1 MNLSQFLV
9 RTTALAGVVGASV
22 VVSTG
27 LFASTGAFAADAILA
42 GAVKSPTGEK
52 MGGVTVSAKA
62 EGSTITT
69 SVYTDASGEYF
80 FPPLTTGKYDVWAQA
95 ITFET
100 AKAAVDL
107 GANKAQNFDM
117 RPMADWVRQLPGDEL
132 LAALPEVTNDDKR
145 LKNIIRKNCTGCHT
159 ASYPLQHRF
168 DEAGWFAVLNLMK
181 QVNVLGVHVPDR
193 VINGTI
199 DTHQKELAAYL
210 AKARGPGE
218 TSMKFDL
225 RPRPTGEAARVVFR
239 EYDVPVDTDEGLPYK
254 FLPHN
259 GSDWSLGTPSG
270 MNGANG
276 VHDAELDL
284 DGNIWWTQ
292 AHPTKTTT
300 VARTDAK
307 TGETKIFKLNE
318 PGGYASNA
326 HGIIRD
332 PQGYLWFNSRPSA
345 PRGLRQGLVKIDPKT
360 QTLTKYVPP
369 ESMSFTAGS
378 LDFDGK
384 GQIWVTS
391 PDGGLR
397 FDPVAEKFQEFKS
410 VTYKSEAGT
419 VAVYGI
425 AADRDGNGWWA
436 GMTQDLINKGDVATG
451 KTTEFKLPP
460 DRKELDFLTA
470 DEKKF
475 YATFAPPDFNT
486 PYPWA
491 QGPRR
496 MGTDKNADV
505 LWVANSFGGNYARI
519 DTKTSE
525 LKLIDL
531 PKPQVQQPYH
541 IAVDKTHGAWTNLW
555 STDQVTRYDP
565 ATDKW
570 TLFDLPTRGTETR
583 YIALLEKEGQPMQV
597 VIPYSRLRK
606 IAVMA
611 PRSEADIAILKSSA
625 R

>member
-1 MNLSQFLV
+1 MKLSHIFT
-9 RTTALAGVVGASV
+9 RSTALAGALGA
-22 VVSTG
+22 T
-27 LFASTGAFAADAILA
+27 FAFSGAALAADVQLSGAI
-42 GAVKSPTGEK
+42 KSAAGEK

-69 SVYTDASGEYF
+69 SVYTDENGDYF
-80 FPPLTTGKYDVWAQA
+80 FPPLASGKYNVWAQA

-107 GANKAQNFDM
+107 AANKAQNFDM
-117 RPMADWVRQLPGDEL
+117 KPTSDWVRQLPGDEL

-145 LKNIIRKNCTGCHT
+145 MKNIVRKNCTGCHT
-159 ASYPLQHRF
+159 ASYPLQHKF

-193 VINGTI
+193 EVNGTI
-199 DTHQKELAAYL
+199 ETHQRELAQYL
-210 AKARGPGE
+210 ARARGPGE
-218 TSMKFDL
+218 TSMKFNL
-225 RPRPTGEAARVVFR
+225 RPRPSGETARVVFR
-239 EYDVPVDTDEGLPYK
+239 EYDVPVDEGEGLPYK

-270 MNGANG
+270 ANGANG

-292 AHPTKTTT
+292 AHPTKTET

-307 TGETKIFKLNE
+307 TGETRVFTMRE
-318 PGGYASNA
+318 PNGYASNA

-332 PQGYLWFNSRPSA
+332 MQGALWFNSRPSA

-369 ESMSFTAGS
+369 ETMSWTAGS

-391 PDGGLR
+391 PDGALR

-410 VTYKSEAGT
+410 PAYKNGKGLD
-419 VAVYGI
+419 VVYGI

-436 GMTQDLINKGDVATG
+436 GMKYDKINKGDIGSG
-451 KTTEFKLPP
+451 KSSEIQLPP
-460 DRKELDFLTA
+460 DAKELAYLTG
-470 DEKKF
+470 DEKNF
-475 YATFAPPDFNT
+475 YATFVPPDFNT
-486 PYPWA
+486 PMPWA

-525 LKLIDL
+525 VKLIDL
-531 PKPQVQQPYH
+531 PRPDVQQPYH
-541 IAVDKTHGAWTNLW
+541 VVVDKAHGAWTNLW
-555 STDQVTRYDP
+555 STDQIAKYDP
-565 ATDKW
+565 VGGKW

-583 YIALLEKEGQPMQV
+583 YIGLLEKEGQPMQL

-606 IAVMA
+606 IAVMS
-611 PRSEADIAILKSSA
+611 PRSEADIAKLKASV

>member
-1 MNLSQFLV
+1 MNLSQFLT
-9 RTTALAGVVGASV
+9 RTTALAGVFGATLAVGS
-22 VVSTG
+22 
-27 LFASTGAFAADAILA
+27 GACAADVVLSGAI
-42 GAVKSPTGEK
+42 KSPTGEK

-69 SVYTDASGEYF
+69 SVYTDENGDYF
-80 FPPLTTGKYDVWAQA
+80 FPPLASAKYNVWAQA

-100 AKAAVDL
+100 AKAAVEL
-107 GANKAQNFDM
+107 SANTARNFDM
-117 RPMADWVRQLPGDEL
+117 KPMADWTRQLAGDEL
-132 LAALPEVTNDDKR
+132 LAALPDASPDDKR
-145 LKNIIRKNCTGCHT
+145 MKNIVRKNCTGCHT
-159 ASYPLQHRF
+159 ASYPLQHKF
-168 DEAGWFAVLNLMK
+168 DEAGWFAVLNVMK
-181 QVNVLGVHVPDR
+181 QVNVLGVHVPER
-193 VINGTI
+193 VVNGTI
-199 DTHQKELAAYL
+199 ETHQKELAAYL

-218 TSMKFDL
+218 TSMKFKL
-225 RPRPTGEAARVVFR
+225 RARPSGEAARVVFR
-239 EYDVPVDTDEGLPYK
+239 EYDVPVAADEGLPYK
-254 FLPHN
+254 YLPHN

-270 MNGANG
+270 MNHANG

-284 DGNIWWTQ
+284 EGNIWWTQ
-292 AHPTKTTT
+292 AHPTHTET

-307 TGETKIFKLNE
+307 TGETKVFTMKE
-318 PGGYASNA
+318 PNGYASNS

-332 PQGYLWFNSRPSA
+332 TEGYLWFNSRPSA
-345 PRGLRQGLVKIDPKT
+345 NRGARQGLVKIDPKT

-369 ESMSFTAGS
+369 DGMSFTAGS

-397 FDPVAEKFQEFKS
+397 FDPKAEKFQEFKS
-410 VTYKSEAGT
+410 VTYKNESVGT
-419 VAVYGI
+419 VSVYGI

-436 GMTQDLINKGDVATG
+436 GMTQDLINKGDIATG
-451 KTTEFKLPP
+451 KTMEIKLPP
-460 DRKELDFLTA
+460 DRKELDWLTA

-496 MGTDKNADV
+496 MGTDKAADV

-519 DTKTSE
+519 DTRTSE
-525 LKLIDL
+525 VKLIDL
-531 PKPQVQQPYH
+531 PNPEVQQPYH
-541 IAVDKTHGAWTNLW
+541 IVVDRTHGAWTNLW

-565 ATDKW
+565 AANKW
-570 TLFDLPTRGTETR
+570 TMFDLPTRGTETR
-583 YIALLEKEGQPMQV
+583 YIGILEKEGQPMQV

-606 IAVMA
+606 IAVMQ
-611 PRSEADIAILKSSA
+611 PRSEAEIARIKAAA